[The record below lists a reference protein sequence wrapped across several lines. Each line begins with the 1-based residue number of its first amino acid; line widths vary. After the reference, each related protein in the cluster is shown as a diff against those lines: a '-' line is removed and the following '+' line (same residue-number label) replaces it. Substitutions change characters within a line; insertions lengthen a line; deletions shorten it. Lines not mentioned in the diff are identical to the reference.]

1 MISSRQRKIQ
11 LKEKWKKETRA
22 DFCQI
27 FKASSIDEM
36 LWFLGSSGDEFYPAV
51 HVFLFSRNE
60 PRANYAQLSVEPPPQ
75 PSPGRSGSVAVRC
88 EQRVPSS
95 VSCSCAAPT
104 CLQWRCLLSQVI
116 ELQTIHQF
124 SQSRRRPLIG
134 PSPGWKC
141 LLALSHLRHF
151 SKRTLT
157 L

>member
-60 PRANYAQLSVEPPPQ
+60 PRVNYAQLSVEPPPQ

-124 SQSRRRPLIG
+124 SQSRGRPLLG

-141 LLALSHLRHF
+141 LLALSHLRYY
-151 SKRTLT
+151 
-157 L
+157 